1 MLKKYIAKEVSK
13 KEKSAINE
21 AVSEVEK
28 RINSIKK
35 ETILII
41 LLNIFTMICVPLLFD
56 NVDTIKLIISLVV
69 SFSVL
74 YTIVEVLKEY
84 KKIYEFI
91 FICGMNPKMFIFQE
105 IRKEVKL
112 RAEKELDDLT
122 WWESIANQYA
132 GKGTSELSLIISGK
146 ATKIVLENISQFLGI
161 FFVTWVIYIFYIRGL
176 LLEKSVHMTFYE
188 AILYPLSLL

>member
-1 MLKKYIAKEVSK
+1 MLKKHIAKQVSE

-21 AVSEVEK
+21 AIGEVEK

-84 KKIYEFI
+84 KMIYEFI
-91 FICGMNPKMFIFQE
+91 FVCGMNPKTFVFQE
-105 IRKEVKL
+105 IYKEVKP
-112 RAEKELDDLT
+112 RAEQELDDLT
-122 WWESIANQYA
+122 WWESIANKYG
-132 GKGTSELSLIISGK
+132 GKGAAELSSSISDEV
-146 ATKIVLENISQFLGI
+146 TKIFFKNIIQFFGI
-161 FFVTWVIYIFYIRGL
+161 FFLTWVIYIFYIRGL
-176 LLEKSVHMTFYE
+176 LLEKSIHMTFYE
-188 AILYPLSLL
+188 AIFYPLSFL